1 MNDTLGT
8 DGLTDFQSV
17 LSGTTLVPSHY
28 ISQTLPDLP
37 VGEYLSTLFD
47 ETEDNLFASHA
58 NNALLTKGNDDV
70 MNDTVTSS
78 SVQVL
83 HEALACVYGE
93 INDNMNEMNKHL
105 PNICVD
111 INTDS
116 RRNMGESSWFSN
128 ADISTM
134 ATTMQSY
141 VISDLT
147 TVEAHPQDA
156 THPQNALNDLNAL
169 RDT

>member
-1 MNDTLGT
+1 M
-8 DGLTDFQSV
+8 
-17 LSGTTLVPSHY
+17 
-28 ISQTLPDLP
+28 
-37 VGEYLSTLFD
+37 STLFD

-70 MNDTVTSS
+70 MNDTVTSR

-83 HEALACVYGE
+83 HE
-93 INDNMNEMNKHL
+93 
-105 PNICVD
+105 
-111 INTDS
+111 DS

-134 ATTMQSY
+134 ATTMQSN